1 MPKAWGEERAF
12 NRGRRESYGP
22 VGITTAAQHDAAVCV
37 GSPYSDYDGDMR
49 CSACGKAW
57 TEPRAWEQR
66 NDVGEAAIRRLG
78 QPGSTARRSEAAKA
92 VWERMTDKER
102 AVVCAKRAVAAR
114 ATHARWRAEHGEKMR
129 QNWANMSPEKR
140 ALRGARIGAANRR
153 IAASRTPEE
162 RHAQGALIQAGKDRA
177 RRERGEG

>member
-1 MPKAWGEERAF
+1 
-12 NRGRRESYGP
+12 
-22 VGITTAAQHDAAVCV
+22 
-37 GSPYSDYDGDMR
+37 
-49 CSACGKAW
+49 
-57 TEPRAWEQR
+57 
-66 NDVGEAAIRRLG
+66 
-78 QPGSTARRSEAAKA
+78 
-92 VWERMTDKER
+92 
-102 AVVCAKRAVAAR
+102 
-114 ATHARWRAEHGEKMR
+114 GEKMR